1 MTLSQDQAS
10 DSSHPDA
17 SFLAPGTKMS
27 LAKNHPTNA
36 PSKPLAHESGVTA
49 LLARLRNGNRN
60 ASLPPDPRLLELV
73 NVEIKR
79 LTNQAWVRSLGGKL
93 EKSDLVNDVWLKLLA
108 ESHHSQP
115 WASREH
121 FFNTV
126 ALTMQQVI
134 VDHIRRNKAQKR
146 TPDGQR
152 VPIDSS
158 DIPSKPTSEDILLVA
173 DALQQLEIYDPHA
186 ACVVRLKYFGGYN
199 QQEIVQIL
207 DVPLATIRKHWTFG
221 RTWIKTYIIQT
232 RAE

>member
-79 LTNQAWVRSLGGKL
+79 LGSFPRGQTRKIRS
-93 EKSDLVNDVWLKLLA
+93 
-108 ESHHSQP
+108 
-115 WASREH
+115 
-121 FFNTV
+121 
-126 ALTMQQVI
+126 
-134 VDHIRRNKAQKR
+134 
-146 TPDGQR
+146 GQR
-152 VPIDSS
+152 CLA
-158 DIPSKPTSEDILLVA
+158 K
-173 DALQQLEIYDPHA
+173 A
-186 ACVVRLKYFGGYN
+186 AC
-199 QQEIVQIL
+199 
-207 DVPLATIRKHWTFG
+207 RKSSFAALG
-221 RTWIKTYIIQT
+221 
-232 RAE
+232 